1 MEPSDST
8 YFRVRD
14 CVREFTTNQ
23 LIDLKLVIHGLLL
36 EKAREIRDF
45 DGIMEASYGQDSEG

>member
-1 MEPSDST
+1 MEPNDST

-23 LIDLKLVIHGLLL
+23 LIDLKLVIHGLLIA
-36 EKAREIRDF
+36 KAKAIREF
-45 DGIMEASYGQDSEG
+45 DGIMEASYGQDREG